1 MSLTQNNF
9 DYAHCSH
16 RSQLRLH
23 SHHLHTKQ
31 KTTLTLMSLT
41 QHTSPFPR
49 QQSCWNHI
57 KQSVFTAKSQDF
69 LSFLYINNNQT
80 TPEQCHISSETTL
93 KSHREKHRKSIFK
106 SQNYIEKH
114 TSFEQS
120 VKKHRKAVKHSK
132 FFYKNWETFLGEKF
146 GWKDE
151 RFSIKNLSDK
161 GRKLFFRHQ
170 KQAKSPLFSRV
181 LTCFRS
187 TWNGRSK
194 SNCSTW
200 NIGCFLRFSP
210 LYIPLLSRF
219 YLFYIHIIVLS
230 YIAF

>member
-1 MSLTQNNF
+1 MSLTQNNL
-9 DYAHCSH
+9 DYTHCSH
-16 RSQLRLH
+16 RNQLRLH

-49 QQSCWNHI
+49 QQSYWNHI

-69 LSFLYINNNQT
+69 LSFWYTNSSYKKHRTMPYIIRNHT
-80 TPEQCHISSETTL
+80 KIT
-93 KSHREKHRKSIFK
+93 REKHRKSIFK

-151 RFSIKNLSDK
+151 KFSIKNLSDK
-161 GRKLFFRHQ
+161 GRKLFFRRQ

-200 NIGCFLRFSP
+200 NIGCSLRFSP

-219 YLFYIHIIVLS
+219 YRFISI
-230 YIAF
+230 